1 MSNSIKYVPIIKTGD
16 AEMRGIENLSEAVK
30 DRITPLIE
38 LTRSRFTKSKRAPR
52 GDIFRRIERLT
63 KAYGKRQIILDL
75 TSIPE
80 LSNDQIQDLLLS
92 DDGYRNWVNF
102 VVDLREDLPDLI
114 PIIQLKEDVD
124 DVTEIESR
132 LKRQVRRLA
141 DTFEML
147 SYRLSIMDEAYQD
160 DLRVIKEEIP
170 NLGDKM
176 ICVIDCDFVGRG
188 RGPAYATYAKDIIN
202 NLVSLG
208 IKNIVL
214 SATSFPQNPT
224 EYGDDEQGEYNLEEI
239 TIFTYLQNELDSD
252 IKKKVNLIYGDY
264 ACINPNRNDQRG
276 GNPWIPRIDIPT
288 NTHIF
293 YRRSRRNRDVEDYER
308 AYTRVAQSIVRN
320 ENYRQLRARI
330 GPCWGIEQVEL
341 AAAGEPQG
349 LAPSFWISVRMNIH
363 ITLQSLVRS

>member
-1 MSNSIKYVPIIKTGD
+1 MRDRIKYVPIIKTGD
-16 AEMRGIENLSEAVK
+16 AEMRGLEHLSEGVK
-30 DRITPLIE
+30 SHITPLIE
-38 LTRSRFTKSKRAPR
+38 LTRSRSTKKERR
-52 GDIFRRIERLT
+52 GNVFRRIERLT
-63 KAYGKRQIILDL
+63 KAYGKRRIILDL

-80 LSNDQIQDLLLS
+80 LSNEQIQALLRS
-92 DDGYRNWVNF
+92 DNGYRNWVDF
-102 VVDLREDLPDLI
+102 MVDLRKDLPDVI

-124 DVTEIESR
+124 DVTEIENR
-132 LKRQVRRLA
+132 LKGQVRKLA
-141 DTFEML
+141 DTFEIL
-147 SYRLSIMDEAYQD
+147 SYRLSIMDQAYQD
-160 DLRVIKEEIP
+160 DLRVIKKEIP
-170 NLGDKM
+170 ELGNKM
-176 ICVIDCDFVGRG
+176 ICVIDCDFIYRERG
-188 RGPAYATYAKDIIN
+188 GVYATHAKDIVN
-202 NLVSLG
+202 NLVRLG
-208 IKNIVL
+208 VKNIVL

-239 TIFTYLQNELDSD
+239 TTFTHLQSELDYN

-288 NTHIF
+288 DTQVF

-320 ENYRQLRARI
+320 ENYRRIRARI

-363 ITLQSLVRS
+363 ITLQSLRRR